1 MAIGRKNR
9 RKDRFAF
16 EGWSEKDMRHGADS
30 ALPTVVWSN
39 GFPLVFY
46 SSDKD
51 QSERAQFER
60 MTR

>member
-9 RKDRFAF
+9 RMDRFAF
-16 EGWSEKDMRHGADS
+16 EGWSEKDMRRGADS
-30 ALPTVVWSN
+30 DMPTVVWSN
-39 GFPLVFY
+39 GFPLVFVWQ
-46 SSDKD
+46 DKD

>member
-9 RKDRFAF
+9 RTDRAAF
-16 EGWSEKDMRHGADS
+16 EGWTEKDMRRSADIEMP
-30 ALPTVVWSN
+30 AVVWSN
-39 GFPLVFY
+39 GFPLVFFWQ
-46 SSDKD
+46 DKD